1 MLVSISDQC
10 REQLKHADRLF
21 MDFKY
26 TRPGSPEQLSAVKT
40 FNDLISRWA
49 DYFIDNNDESH
60 IPLCQREQDLS
71 DNCDRDRSN
80 QSGFEI
86 QQSMAGLI
94 QNSEV

>member
-1 MLVSISDQC
+1 MSISNQC
-10 REQLKHADRLF
+10 RKQLKHADRLF

-26 TRPGSPEQLSAVKT
+26 TRPGSPEQLSAVNT
-40 FNDLISRWA
+40 FNVLISRWA
-49 DYFIDNNDESH
+49 DYFIDNNDNSQH
-60 IPLCQREQDLS
+60 PLCQREQVMS
-71 DNCDRDRSN
+71 DNCDEDRSN